1 MEAMKVLERY
11 WDQLKRLATNA
22 QYCVENEIRTLV
34 CRDFWTWTV
43 IASVGLAILIIALIA
58 KRIVKEQLEFY
69 RNKKRLE
76 ARAIVASQEV
86 IEAATWKGDAL
97 AGNIEELPA
106 AELAEKFRDALN
118 RPGTTTATP

>member
-1 MEAMKVLERY
+1 MEAIKILERY
-11 WDQLKRLATNA
+11 WEQVKRLAVYA
-22 QYCVENEIRTLV
+22 HYCAENEIRTLV

-58 KRIVKEQLEFY
+58 KRVIKEQLEFY

-118 RPGTTTATP
+118 KPGPTPAS

>member
-43 IASVGLAILIIALIA
+43 IASVGLAVLIIAFIA
-58 KRIVKEQLEFY
+58 KRAIREQLEFY

-86 IEAATWKGDAL
+86 MEAATWKGDAMV
-97 AGNIEELPA
+97 GNLEELPA

-118 RPGTTTATP
+118 KPEKTSASP